1 MARPSAC
8 QFTVFETALG
18 FCAIAWRGTR
28 VCRFQLPAADPA
40 TAAARLRG
48 EDPAAEPAPPP
59 ASMERVIDRVR
70 HHLAGRCRDF
80 STVPLDL
87 DGLPPFTRRVY
98 ETARTIP
105 AGQTV
110 TYGELAERC
119 GSPGGAR
126 AVGQAMA
133 RNPLA
138 LIIPCH
144 RVLAAGGRLGGFSG
158 PGGLDLKVRML
169 ALEGVSLDD

>member
-1 MARPSAC
+1 MKR
-8 QFTVFETALG
+8 QTT
-18 FCAIAWRGTR
+18 
-28 VCRFQLPAADPA
+28 
-40 TAAARLRG
+40 
-48 EDPAAEPAPPP
+48 PPP
-59 ASMERVIDRVR
+59 TGWAPSRRQA
-70 HHLAGRCRDF
+70 LA
-80 STVPLDL
+80 V
-87 DGLPPFTRRVY
+87 GLVLPT
-98 ETARTIP
+98 
-105 AGQTV
+105 G
-110 TYGELAERC
+110 LWL
-119 GSPGGAR
+119 PGGAR

>member
-1 MARPSAC
+1 MARVRTC

-18 FCAIAWRGTR
+18 FCAIAWRGAR
-28 VCRFQLPAADPA
+28 ICRFHLPAADPA
-40 TAAARLRG
+40 AVAARLRG

-59 ASMERVIDRVR
+59 ASIVRVIERVR
-70 HHLAGRCRDF
+70 HHLAGRRRDF
-80 STVPLDL
+80 RSVPLDL
-87 DGLPPFTRRVY
+87 DGLLPFTRRVY
-98 ETARTIP
+98 EAARKVP

-133 RNPLA
+133 RNPVA

-158 PGGLDLKVRML
+158 PGGLDLKARML
-169 ALEGVSLDD
+169 ALEGVSLDN

>member
-1 MARPSAC
+1 M
-8 QFTVFETALG
+8 V
-18 FCAIAWRGTR
+18 
-28 VCRFQLPAADPA
+28 
-40 TAAARLRG
+40 
-48 EDPAAEPAPPP
+48 
-59 ASMERVIDRVR
+59 RVIERVR
-70 HHLAGRCRDF
+70 HHLAGRLRDF
-80 STVPLDL
+80 SAVLLDL
-87 DGLPPFTRRVY
+87 DGLPTFTRRVY
-98 ETARTIP
+98 EAARAVP

-110 TYGELAERC
+110 TYGELAARC

-133 RNPLA
+133 RNPVA

>member
-1 MARPSAC
+1 MARSTAS

-28 VCRFQLPAADPA
+28 VCRFQLPAANPA

-48 EDPAAEPAPPP
+48 EDPGAEPAPPP
-59 ASMERVIDRVR
+59 AAMVRVIERVR
-70 HHLAGRCRDF
+70 HHLAGRLRDF
-80 STVPLDL
+80 SSVPLDL
-87 DGLPPFTRRVY
+87 DGLPSFTRRIY
-98 ETARTIP
+98 EAAREVP

-110 TYGELAERC
+110 TYGELAAHC

-133 RNPLA
+133 HNPVG

-158 PGGLDLKVRML
+158 PGGLDLKVRLL